1 MQKEFTDDV
10 LSVYTVSSLKAVRH
24 RYIFCIYGVLG
35 ISVCSPGLVYLGR
48 MCGSASRR
56 LSGARGQINWQNKM
70 KQNHVALSFY
80 RWVNQTQKQ
89 T

>member
-1 MQKEFTDDV
+1 MLTKYSRRNTKPGLKAKKTEHIKMQKEFTDDV

-56 LSGARGQINWQNKM
+56 LSGARGQIN
-70 KQNHVALSFY
+70 
-80 RWVNQTQKQ
+80 
-89 T
+89 